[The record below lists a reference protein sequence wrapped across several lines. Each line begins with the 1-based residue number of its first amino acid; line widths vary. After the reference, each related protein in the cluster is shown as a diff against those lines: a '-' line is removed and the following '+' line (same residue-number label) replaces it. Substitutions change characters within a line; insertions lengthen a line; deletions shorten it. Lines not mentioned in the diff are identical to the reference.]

1 MYFEDKGHV
10 YEEPTEMKWLAKPYN
25 KKKKNNY
32 FMIFAILKI
41 WLFSKTQN

>member
-25 KKKKNNY
+25 KKKKIISWSLQ
-32 FMIFAILKI
+32 F
-41 WLFSKTQN
+41 